1 MKRIR
6 KILREAQAIKIGFT
20 IVKDFSELQ
29 RFLDGDGSNSIMI
42 LTHGQLPK
50 IK

>member
-6 KILREAQAIKIGFT
+6 KILREAQAIKLGFT
-20 IVKDFSELQ
+20 LVKDFSELQ
-29 RFLDGDGSNSIMI
+29 KFLNGDGSGSIMI

-50 IK
+50 LK